1 MTADAKRSLHNDDET
16 LTPPTTRSCL
26 KCHNPFLSA
35 WAGERVCKAC
45 KNTTAWRSGSPIP
58 TRNDGVSRNRR

>member
-1 MTADAKRSLHNDDET
+1 MTPDAKRSLKDDEAT
-16 LTPPTTRSCL
+16 ETTPTTRTCL

-45 KNTTAWRSGSPIP
+45 KNTTAWRSGSLTS
-58 TRNDGVSRNRR
+58 TRNLGHSNNRR